1 MKFQRHYKSE
11 DGTSSIW
18 HFDTNHSETNPIMVE
33 ELDGDELPS
42 ATIQI
47 EKRVVAKER
56 VQHPTKERVARPK
69 KSLPKTKQKYLNPKT
84 GKEVG
89 YVRAKNLGLI

>member
-1 MKFQRHYKSE
+1 MKFQRTYSNG
-11 DGTSSIW
+11 DGTSSVW
-18 HFDTNHSETNPIMVE
+18 TFDTNHSEVNPISVE
-33 ELDGDELPS
+33 EVGIGEV
-42 ATIQI
+42 AKRV
-47 EKRVVAKER
+47 EKRVVD
-56 VQHPTKERVARPK
+56 PK

>member
-47 EKRVVAKER
+47 NTFANTHEKRVVAKER
-56 VQHPTKERVARPK
+56 VARLK
-69 KSLPKTKQKYLNPKT
+69 KSLLKTKQKYLNPKT

>member
-18 HFDTNHSETNPIMVE
+18 HFDTNYSETNPIMVE

-42 ATIQI
+42 STIQI
-47 EKRVVAKER
+47 
-56 VQHPTKERVARPK
+56 QERVARPK

>member
-18 HFDTNHSETNPIMVE
+18 HFDTEHSEYNPIMVE
-33 ELDGDELPS
+33 ELEGDELPGS
-42 ATIQI
+42 TIQI
-47 EKRVVAKER
+47 EKRVVD
-56 VQHPTKERVARPK
+56 KERVARPK

>member
-18 HFDTNHSETNPIMVE
+18 HFDTDHSETNPIMVE

-42 ATIQI
+42 VTIQI
-47 EKRVVAKER
+47 STFANTHEKRVV
-56 VQHPTKERVARPK
+56 TKERVPK

>member
-1 MKFQRHYKSE
+1 MKFQRHYKSD
-11 DGTSSIW
+11 DGSTSVW
-18 HFDTNHSETNPIMVE
+18 HFDTEHSETNPVMVE
-33 ELDGDELPS
+33 ELEVGETSGPS
-42 ATIQI
+42 IKI
-47 EKRVVAKER
+47 EKRVASS
-56 VQHPTKERVARPK
+56 K

>member
-42 ATIQI
+42 STIQI
-47 EKRVVAKER
+47 V
-56 VQHPTKERVARPK
+56 ERVARPE

>member
-18 HFDTNHSETNPIMVE
+18 HFDTEHSEYNPIMVE
-33 ELDGDELPS
+33 ELDVDELPGS
-42 ATIQI
+42 TIHI
-47 EKRVVAKER
+47 EKRVV
-56 VQHPTKERVARPK
+56 TKERVVSPK

>member
-11 DGTSSIW
+11 DGSTSVW
-18 HFDTNHSETNPIMVE
+18 HFDTDHSETNPIMVE
-33 ELDGDELPS
+33 ELEAGEKPGS
-42 ATIQI
+42 TIKI
-47 EKRVVAKER
+47 EKRVASS
-56 VQHPTKERVARPK
+56 K

>member
-18 HFDTNHSETNPIMVE
+18 HFDTEHSEYNPIMVE
-33 ELDGDELPS
+33 ELEGGELPS
-42 ATIQI
+42 STIQV
-47 EKRVVAKER
+47 EKRVV
-56 VQHPTKERVARPK
+56 TKERVVSPK

>member
-42 ATIQI
+42 STIQI
-47 EKRVVAKER
+47 NTLANTPVK
-56 VQHPTKERVARPK
+56 RVARPK

>member
-18 HFDTNHSETNPIMVE
+18 HFDTNHSEYNPIMVE
-33 ELDGDELPS
+33 ELEGDELPGS
-42 ATIQI
+42 TIQI
-47 EKRVVAKER
+47 STFANTHEKRVVD
-56 VQHPTKERVARPK
+56 KERVARPK

>member
-18 HFDTNHSETNPIMVE
+18 HFDTEHSEYNPIMVE
-33 ELDGDELPS
+33 ELEGGELPRS
-42 ATIQI
+42 TIQI
-47 EKRVVAKER
+47 EKRVV
-56 VQHPTKERVARPK
+56 TKERVMSPK

>member
-18 HFDTNHSETNPIMVE
+18 HFDTNHSEYNPIMVE
-33 ELDGDELPS
+33 ELDGDELPGS
-42 ATIQI
+42 TIQI
-47 EKRVVAKER
+47 EKRVVS
-56 VQHPTKERVARPK
+56 PK

>member
-18 HFDTNHSETNPIMVE
+18 HFDTEHSEHNPIMVE
-33 ELDGDELPS
+33 ELEGGELPGS
-42 ATIQI
+42 TIQI
-47 EKRVVAKER
+47 STFANTHEKRVAS
-56 VQHPTKERVARPK
+56 PK

>member
-1 MKFQRHYKSE
+1 MKFQRHYSNS
-11 DGTSSIW
+11 DGSTSVW
-18 HFDTNHSETNPIMVE
+18 HFDTQHSDINPVMVE
-33 ELDGDELPS
+33 ELEVGEVPS
-42 ATIQI
+42 STIRV
-47 EKRVVAKER
+47 EKRVASLEKR
-56 VQHPTKERVARPK
+56 VQHPLEKRVQK

>member
-11 DGTSSIW
+11 DGSTSVW
-18 HFDTNHSETNPIMVE
+18 HYDTDHSETNPIMVE
-33 ELDGDELPS
+33 ELEAGEKPGS
-42 ATIQI
+42 TIRV
-47 EKRVVAKER
+47 EKRVVKS
-56 VQHPTKERVARPK
+56 K